1 MGTVLHCEQKAKL
14 HSTAKWLVSALEQHS
29 TSSKSPTRNPHTPR
43 PTTEFRIF
51 RPKMLHWAILVMS
64 LLLEPY
70 LCDSKSVG
78 SLYIVED
85 PVNNAEADKL
95 LNKIRYVARS
105 CKELKEKYQVHD
117 DGLYYLTTT
126 NGILYEAFCDMTTAG
141 GGWTLVASVHE
152 NNLYGKCTQGD
163 RWSSQQGGNPN
174 LPEGDGTWSNKAT
187 FGSPEAATSDD
198 YKNPGYYD
206 ITAEDVSMW
215 HVRNNADIKEWIAKS
230 ILRYHTAT
238 SFLTLQGGN
247 LYQLFKRYPVRF
259 NLGTCNTDKGPTVPI
274 VYDFGNAETTANL
287 YGPHSKGEFTA
298 GFITFRVFNNER
310 AAMAICSGVSPRGCN
325 TEHYCVGGGGHFPE
339 AAPRQCGDF
348 AAFDWDG
355 YGTHTGWSAS
365 QDMTESAMLL
375 FYR

>member
-1 MGTVLHCEQKAKL
+1 MGTDLHCEQEAKL
-14 HSTAKWLVSALEQHS
+14 HSTAKRLVSALEQHS
-29 TSSKSPTRNPHTPR
+29 TSSRSPTRNPHTSR
-43 PTTEFRIF
+43 PTTEFGIF
-51 RPKMLHWAILVMS
+51 RPKMLHWAIFVMS

-70 LCDSKSVG
+70 LCDSKCEG
-78 SLYIVED
+78 
-85 PVNNAEADKL
+85 DK
-95 LNKIRYVARS
+95 IQYVARS
-105 CKELKEKYQVHD
+105 CKELKEKYKVHD
-117 DGLYYLTTT
+117 DGLYYLNTT
-126 NGILYEAFCDMTTAG
+126 NGIRYEAFCDMTTAG

-152 NNLYGKCTQGD
+152 NNLYGKCTLGD
-163 RWSSQQGGNPN
+163 RWSSQQGDDPN
-174 LPEGDGTWSNKAT
+174 RPEGDGTWSNKVT

-206 ITAEDVSMW
+206 ITAEDVSVW
-215 HVRNNADIKEWIAKS
+215 HVRNNAEMEKWIAKS

-238 SFLTLQGGN
+238 RFLTLQGGN

-287 YGPHSKGEFTA
+287 YGPLPREEFTA
-298 GFITFRVFNNER
+298 GFITFRVFNIER

-325 TEHYCVGGGGHFPE
+325 TEHYCVGGGGHFPQ

-348 AAFDWDG
+348 PAFDWDG
-355 YGTHTGWSAS
+355 YGTHERWSAS
-365 QDMTESAMLL
+365 RDITESAMLL

>member
-1 MGTVLHCEQKAKL
+1 MF
-14 HSTAKWLVSALEQHS
+14 HSTAKRLVSALEQHS
-29 TSSKSPTRNPHTPR
+29 TSSKSPTQNPHTPR
-43 PTTEFRIF
+43 PTTEFGIF

-78 SLYIVED
+78 SLYIVQD

-95 LNKIRYVARS
+95 LNKIQYVARS
-105 CKELKEKYQVHD
+105 CKELKEKYKVHD

-163 RWSSQQGGNPN
+163 RWSSQQGNNPN
-174 LPEGDGTWSNKAT
+174 LPEGDGTWSNKVT

-206 ITAEDVSMW
+206 ITAKDVSVW
-215 HVRNNADIKEWIAKS
+215 HVRNNADIKGWIANS

-259 NLGTCNTDKGPTVPI
+259 NAGACNTDKGPTVPI
-274 VYDFGNAETTANL
+274 VYDFGNAETTTKL
-287 YGPHSKGEFTA
+287 YAPNAWGEFTA
-298 GFITFRVFNNER
+298 GFITFRVFNYER
-310 AAMAICSGVSPRGCN
+310 AAMAICSGVSPTGCN
-325 TEHYCVGGGGHFPE
+325 TEHYCVGGGGHFPDS
-339 AAPRQCGDF
+339 APRQCGDF
-348 AAFDWDG
+348 TGFDNDG
-355 YGTHTGWSAS
+355 YGTHRGWSS
-365 QDMTESAMLL
+365 SLDIIESAMLL